1 MAMTNEVSI
10 ALLVGSHRATSAPVA
25 ALLLGVVLQVGLPLS
40 TSAALAAVPSDTTH
54 CGPQVLV
61 REKATRQPVHW
72 ASVYVRPKGSS
83 ADAWSSVRHEQV
95 GEDGV
100 IDFTYLEPGTY
111 EVALIGVSRVRELA
125 EWEPPPPDT
134 SWEVRIGR
142 DPWARPFEGQRFRLR
157 RTWRV
162 RHGNCSDRLIVEV
175 EPTPWV
181 VETGQKIV
189 DTTPIW
195 GHRRHKRRRP

>member
-1 MAMTNEVSI
+1 MTRATKRSPEIPERCVRGASLRLLI
-10 ALLVGSHRATSAPVA
+10 DLLMALLCCGVT
-25 ALLLGVVLQVGLPLS
+25 LLSVSFAV
-40 TSAALAAVPSDTTH
+40 VPSDTTH

-72 ASVYVRPKGSS
+72 ASVYVRPKASP
-83 ADAWSSVRHEQV
+83 DQDWSLVRQGQV
-95 GEDGV
+95 GGDGV
-100 IDFTYLEPGTY
+100 IDFMYLKPGAY

-134 SWEVRIGR
+134 SGEVRIGP
-142 DPWARPFEGQRFRLR
+142 DPWKRPIEGQRFRLR

-162 RHGNCSDRLIVEV
+162 RHGNCSDRLIVDV

-181 VETGQKIV
+181 VQTGEKRI

-195 GHRRHKRRRP
+195 GHRSSKRRRP